1 MTFFEYRNLYL
12 LALSI
17 ALIGISACR
26 DTIPDNIDFEVNNGT
41 DTDIFSYQNEVCEG
55 GLEARVEVGSLIFE
69 SPRVVAGE
77 NFAENKL
84 RPGNASSGAFVE
96 LEARCYGEAGTEIGY
111 IQLEKRWQ
119 ADASKSIYIFGPA
132 PEDGSGNFDC
142 LEGDTETG
150 QVPCVWSPLLE

>member
-1 MTFFEYRNLYL
+1 MSRWEVSSSKARASW
-12 LALSI
+12 LAK
-17 ALIGISACR
+17 
-26 DTIPDNIDFEVNNGT
+26 T
-41 DTDIFSYQNEVCEG
+41 
-55 GLEARVEVGSLIFE
+55 
-69 SPRVVAGE
+69 SPRISSE
-77 NFAENKL
+77 
-84 RPGNASSGAFVE
+84 PGNASSGAFVE